1 MNDDSKPENIPPGKQ
16 PTLSVVI
23 PNYNHAQFLLT
34 NLRALFAQSVLP
46 DEVIVI
52 DDASTDNSLEVLEE
66 FARDR
71 PLMRIIRNPENK
83 GTEYGCNLGLRES
96 KSDYVFWSA
105 ADDYVKP
112 GFVEKSMRLLAKH
125 PQAGLCCTIG
135 DWHDLIVGLNPHMGV
150 RMGTEARYFSPEELV
165 RLESASRLFISSN
178 SVIWRRDLLLATG
191 GMRRDLR
198 WHSDWFLIHTLAF
211 RHGICFVPEPLA
223 VFFIR
228 PTGYSAPAP
237 AKLEEHVQ
245 VLRNIL
251 NLLQTDEF
259 EDLRDKLK
267 KSGGLFVFG
276 YAMNLLIRK
285 EKQYREFLTYR
296 LIMKSLSQAIKMKVR
311 KFLPKWAANLYY
323 RLSGGRARNV
333 SPDSGVKY

>member
-1 MNDDSKPENIPPGKQ
+1 MSDDPQSKSPPAGNP
-16 PTLSVVI
+16 PTLTVVI

-34 NLRALFAQSVLP
+34 NLEALFAQSRLP
-46 DEVIVI
+46 EEVIVI
-52 DDASTDNSLEVLEE
+52 DDASTDNSLEVLEA

-71 PLMRIIRNPENK
+71 PLLRIIRNPENK
-83 GTEYGCNLGLRES
+83 GTEYGCNLGLKEA

-105 ADDYVKP
+105 ADDFVKP
-112 GFVEKSMRLLAKH
+112 GFVEKCMRLLAQH
-125 PQAGLCCTIG
+125 PEAGLCCTIG
-135 DWHDLIVGLNPHMGV
+135 DWRDLIVGLNPHMGA
-150 RMGTEARYFSPEELV
+150 RMGTQARYFSPEDLV
-165 RLESASRLFISSN
+165 RLETANRLFISSN
-178 SVIWRRDLLLATG
+178 SVIWRRDLLHATG
-191 GMRRDLR
+191 GMRRGLR

-228 PTGYSAPAP
+228 PTGYSAPDP
-237 AKLEEHVQ
+237 AKVEEHVQ

-251 NLLQTDEF
+251 DLLQTDEF
-259 EDLRDKLK
+259 ADIREKLK
-267 KSGGLFVFG
+267 RSGGLFVFG

-323 RLSGGRARNV
+323 RLSGGRAK
-333 SPDSGVKY
+333 SPGPEA

>member
-1 MNDDSKPENIPPGKQ
+1 MPASKQSLHYGLWGLTPE
-16 PTLSVVI
+16 
-23 PNYNHAQFLLT
+23 
-34 NLRALFAQSVLP
+34 
-46 DEVIVI
+46 
-52 DDASTDNSLEVLEE
+52 
-66 FARDR
+66 
-71 PLMRIIRNPENK
+71 
-83 GTEYGCNLGLRES
+83 
-96 KSDYVFWSA
+96 
-105 ADDYVKP
+105 
-112 GFVEKSMRLLAKH
+112 
-125 PQAGLCCTIG
+125 
-135 DWHDLIVGLNPHMGV
+135 
-150 RMGTEARYFSPEELV
+150 RYFSPEDLV
-165 RLESASRLFISSN
+165 RLETANRLFISSN

-191 GMRRDLR
+191 GMRRELR

-228 PTGYSAPAP
+228 PAGYSAPNP

-251 NLLQTDEF
+251 NLLQTGEF
-259 EDLRDKLK
+259 EDVREKLK

-323 RLSGGRARNV
+323 RLSGGRARTPA
-333 SPDSGVKY
+333 PDA